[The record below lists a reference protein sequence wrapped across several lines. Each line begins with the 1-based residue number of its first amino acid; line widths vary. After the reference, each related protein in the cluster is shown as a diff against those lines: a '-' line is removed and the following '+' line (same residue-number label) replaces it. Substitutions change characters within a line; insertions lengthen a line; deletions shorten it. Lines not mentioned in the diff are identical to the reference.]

1 MMKMMPSR
9 IVVATRRT
17 SARARARTARERPR
31 ACRVESNRTE
41 SNRIARASM
50 NDDDDDERTGG
61 RAQNK
66 KNKTYRKL
74 HIFVYNTSM
83 PAPATNPPFH
93 SIPFHSRARAARR
106 ARCERDM
113 SSAID
118 DALAK
123 YACGDSDDS
132 DEDAR
137 GRAREATSRDARRCL
152 NCGVAHESLLTCS
165 RCRRAYFCNAA
176 CQRAVWSTHSV
187 TCVADPTM
195 KAVKRRLEPPRVPT
209 AEEKARAKASE
220 RRKIEEEV
228 IPRGI
233 EACEAGVRGQTL
245 DDAIEALE
253 DAIVFAIGEEDETL
267 TASVRVTLSRAYLT
281 AKRFDECLHYLAP
294 ALERAKREGGAESAR
309 VHALAARVHAA
320 KGEKEQCRKELT
332 ATLDCASESTS
343 DEAQFESLF
352 DAGMILHD
360 IGDWERCAPLLS
372 TAAEAAEKLGKIAHA
387 ARAYNRS
394 GSALFRSG
402 RPDYAARCWIR
413 ELKTLESDESSAP
426 GVLAQA
432 HGNVASALLLAGGDA
447 EAFNL
452 HRESALAKAREASAD
467 DEARV
472 YLQLGN
478 AYKLASDALD
488 DGVERATECFEKAK
502 SLSTVDVVG
511 DVASRALETLRL

>member
-1 MMKMMPSR
+1 MTMTMTLTNER
-9 IVVATRRT
+9 VD
-17 SARARARTARERPR
+17 ARKT
-31 ACRVESNRTE
+31 
-41 SNRIARASM
+41 
-50 NDDDDDERTGG
+50 
-61 RAQNK
+61 K
-66 KNKTYRKL
+66 KNKTHRKL
-74 HIFVYNTSM
+74 HIFVYNTSI

-137 GRAREATSRDARRCL
+137 GRAREATSRDDGRRCL

-165 RCRRAYFCNAA
+165 RCRRAYFCNGA

-387 ARAYNRS
+387 ARAYNLS

-426 GVLAQA
+426 SVLAQA